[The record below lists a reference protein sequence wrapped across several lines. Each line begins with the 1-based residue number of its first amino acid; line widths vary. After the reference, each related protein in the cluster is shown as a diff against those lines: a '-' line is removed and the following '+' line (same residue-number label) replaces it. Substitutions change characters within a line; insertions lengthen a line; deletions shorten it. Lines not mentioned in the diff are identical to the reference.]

1 MNTPVR
7 FNKNLAKKIEQTTL
21 SDMGPADSQG
31 FEQKSPGKMHW
42 FTVKGESYDEL
53 MKVDVTQLYDPDG
66 SLENY
71 LIQVED
77 KSLREKIFNKCDDNV
92 ATRALVRCINW
103 FGTEFLWM
111 PSIKAVGN
119 SKIASQSAIKAIER
133 GLGGNWIKCKW
144 KDNSVG
150 WQSWSHPGTE
160 RKPEWS
166 KVDDEEIINQIFDG
180 KIITSL
186 DHEAL
191 IRNQGGSI

>member
-1 MNTPVR
+1 
-7 FNKNLAKKIEQTTL
+7 
-21 SDMGPADSQG
+21 
-31 FEQKSPGKMHW
+31 
-42 FTVKGESYDEL
+42 
-53 MKVDVTQLYDPDG
+53 
-66 SLENY
+66 
-71 LIQVED
+71 
-77 KSLREKIFNKCDDNV
+77 
-92 ATRALVRCINW
+92 
-103 FGTEFLWM
+103 M